1 MSRRATAIVFL
12 LGLCAAT
19 MMTGLGRTSLFEPDE
34 PRFAEA
40 TRQMLERGDLL
51 TPYFNGQP
59 RFEKPILF
67 YWMQLP
73 FFAVLGPGELAARLP
88 AAICGTL
95 AVFLLWAIG
104 RRLFSDR
111 AAWLGAVALATSFR
125 FVTYARQGLTDVPV
139 LLFEMLALWAFL
151 RASDGPTHARR
162 FTRVAWAAIGL
173 AALTKG
179 PVAALPL
186 LVWIPY
192 LALTRQVG
200 AIRWRDWIAGAGLA
214 ALIAAPWYLYM
225 IAVHG
230 HAYFDHG
237 VGYELVR
244 RYADTEFPGPKRG
257 VFYYFGVW
265 PGDLAPW
272 TFVFLAALA
281 WVAWRWRGLTERE
294 QRGASFCIV
303 WFVVVLAVFSSA
315 SGKLPHYLL
324 PLYPPAA
331 LLVGYF
337 AHDATG
343 AASRGGAWLWR
354 VASWVTLTALLAVA
368 VVLALFLQRGFAVPA
383 LSLAMVVPALVA
395 FGAIAGAVLEARSNR
410 PGVIVAI
417 AATLAAAYAIVG
429 LHVAPTYLQDMQ
441 PVSRLGGI
449 IAAEAGVHDRVAH
462 FGGFGAPGLVFY
474 SRHNVEHLRSP
485 EEVAQFLEGDGRRFC
500 VVSAGDLEA
509 VRRVASREPHVLA
522 RQPLLTI
529 RFMRVLRGRPPNP
542 DRALVLV
549 SNSPA
554 TGARRGRTLGQ
565 QTAGALQPALGSGP
579 RERDVRASVPS
590 AVRDRAASVRD
601 AAERVQPGPEPAS

>member
-1 MSRRATAIVFL
+1 MPRRAAAAVFL
-12 LGLCAAT
+12 LALCAAAMT
-19 MMTGLGRTSLFEPDE
+19 TGLGRTSLFEPDE
-34 PRFAEA
+34 PRFAAA
-40 TRQMLERGDLL
+40 TRQMLERGDYL
-51 TPYFNGQP
+51 TPQFNGQP
-59 RFEKPILF
+59 RFEKPILL

-73 FFAVLGPGELAARLP
+73 FFAALGPGELAARLP
-88 AAICGTL
+88 AATCGTL

-104 RRLFSDR
+104 RRLFSET

-151 RASDGPTHARR
+151 RASDERAHARR
-162 FTRVAWAAIGL
+162 FVLIAWAAIGL

-179 PVAALPL
+179 PVAAVPL
-186 LVWIPY
+186 LVWVAFLAVTGQLRTIP
-192 LALTRQVG
+192 
-200 AIRWRDWIAGAGLA
+200 WRDWLAGAGLA

-225 IAVHG
+225 VAVHG

-272 TFVFLAALA
+272 TLVFLAALGWAA
-281 WVAWRWRGLTERE
+281 WHWRRLTDRERRGVSFCVAW
-294 QRGASFCIV
+294 
-303 WFVVVLAVFSSA
+303 FVAVLALFTSA

-337 AHDATG
+337 AHDALG
-343 AASRGGAWLWR
+343 AASRRGGWLWR
-354 VASWVTLTALLAVA
+354 AASWGTLTALLAVA
-368 VVLALFLQRGFAVPA
+368 AVLALFLHRGFGASP
-383 LSLAMVVPALVA
+383 LSLAMAAPALVA
-395 FGAIAGAVLEARSNR
+395 AGAFAGAILEVRSHR

-417 AATLAAAYAIVG
+417 AAALAAAYAVVG
-429 LHVAPTYLQDMQ
+429 LHVAPRYLQDMQ

-449 IAAEAGVHDRVAH
+449 IAAEAGPNDRVGH
-462 FGGFGAPGLVFY
+462 YGGFGGPGLVFY
-474 SRHNVEHLRSP
+474 SRHVVEFLRSP
-485 EEVAQFLEGDGRRFC
+485 EEVAHFLEGDGRRFC
-500 VVSAGDLEA
+500 VVSAGDLDA
-509 VRRVASREPHVLA
+509 VRKAAGREPHVLA

-542 DRALVLV
+542 DRALVLL
-549 SNSPA
+549 SNTPA
-554 TGARRGRTLGQ
+554 T
-565 QTAGALQPALGSGP
+565 
-579 RERDVRASVPS
+579 
-590 AVRDRAASVRD
+590 
-601 AAERVQPGPEPAS
+601 